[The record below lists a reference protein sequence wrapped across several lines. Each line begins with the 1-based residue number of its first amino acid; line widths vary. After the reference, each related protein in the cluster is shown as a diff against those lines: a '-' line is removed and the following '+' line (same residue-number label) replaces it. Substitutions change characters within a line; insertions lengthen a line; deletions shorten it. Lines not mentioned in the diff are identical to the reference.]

1 MDQALF
7 QYLLRMGDTTL
18 ILSHRVSEW
27 TGHGP
32 ALEEDLA
39 MTNVALDLLGQARL
53 WLTLAGEVEG
63 AARDEDQLAYLR
75 DAPEYRNYLLVER
88 ENGHYGDTI
97 ARQFFFDVWHYFVL
111 KELCSSSDERVAA
124 IAEKSIKEVAYH
136 VRRSSDIIVRLGDGT
151 AESHAR
157 MQDAVDDAWR
167 FVGELFTDDE
177 TSRVLAQ
184 RGVVPEHA
192 GLWPAWLDHVKA
204 TLTEATLS
212 MPGADQAH
220 HPAYRGG
227 IQGRH
232 TEALGYIL
240 AEMQHLQRAYP
251 GASW

>member
-1 MDQALF
+1 MDHALF
-7 QYLLRMGDTTL
+7 QYLLRLGDTTL
-18 ILSHRVSEW
+18 ILSHRLSEL

-39 MTNVALDLLGQARL
+39 MTNVALDLLGQSRR

-63 AARDEDQLAYLR
+63 RSRDEDQLAYLR
-75 DAPEYRNYLLVER
+75 DAPEFRNYLLVER
-88 ENGHYGDTI
+88 PNGHYGDII
-97 ARQFFFDVWHYFVL
+97 ARQFLFDVWHYFLL

-124 IAEKSIKEVAYH
+124 IAEKSLKEVGYH

-157 MQDAVDDAWR
+157 MQEAVDDAWR
-167 FVGELFTDDE
+167 FAGELFADDE
-177 TSRVLAQ
+177 IVAAMADRRAAPRHSQ
-184 RGVVPEHA
+184 
-192 GLWPAWLDHVKA
+192 LWPAWFDHVRS
-204 TLTEATLS
+204 TLQEATLRA
-212 MPGADQAH
+212 PDADGAN

-227 IQGRH
+227 TSGRH

-251 GASW
+251 GAAW

>member
-53 WLTLAGEVEG
+53 WLTLASEVEG

-75 DAPEYRNYLLVER
+75 DAPDYRNYLLAER
-88 ENGHYGDTI
+88 DNGHYGDTI

-111 KELCSSSDERVAA
+111 KELCNSSDQRVAA

-177 TSRVLAQ
+177 TSKALAQ
-184 RGVVPEHA
+184 RKVVPEHA
-192 GLWPAWLDHVKA
+192 SLWPAWLDHVKA
-204 TLTEATLS
+204 TLAEATLT
-212 MPGADQAH
+212 MPEADQAH

-227 IQGRH
+227 IHGRH